1 MVKTLLKKQL
11 LEIFRSYFYDAK
23 KNKARSRGG
32 TIAYIVLFVLLMV
45 GLLGGMFTFLSVS
58 LCAPLAAADMAWLYF
73 VIMGLLAILLG
84 AFGSVFNTYSGLYLA
99 KDNDLLLSLPI
110 PVRVIMTSRL
120 LGVYLMGLMYSIIV
134 ILPAVI
140 VYWFTV
146 PVTAGV
152 ILGGV
157 VLMALISLFV
167 LTLSCAL
174 GWVVAKIS
182 LKLKHKSFVTMAASL
197 LFIAAYYFFYFRAQS
212 LISDLLLNAA
222 DYGAKIRDAAYPLYL
237 FGRVACGDGVA
248 IAVVSAVVI
257 ALLALV
263 WYLIARSF
271 VSIATASGAAAKAV
285 YREKA
290 VRQAGADTA
299 LLRKEFAHF
308 TASPNYMLN
317 CGLGVLLLVA
327 GGVALL
333 FKGGVFLSMLNALF
347 VEQEDCV
354 PMLLAAAI
362 CLLASM
368 NNAAA
373 PSISLEGKG
382 LWQLQ
387 ALPITPWQ
395 ALWAKLML
403 QVLLTGIPVAF
414 CVLCVAVIA
423 PLPPLELLML
433 VLTSLLYT
441 LFYALVCLTL
451 GLKMPVLTWTSE
463 ITPIKQSGCVAIAL
477 LIGFVY
483 PVLLCGGYLALGWKL
498 GFVAYAALF
507 AVLTLALS
515 AALYL
520 WLKRKGAKL
529 LAAL

>member
-1 MVKTLLKKQL
+1 M
-11 LEIFRSYFYDAK
+11 
-23 KNKARSRGG
+23 
-32 TIAYIVLFVLLMV
+32 
-45 GLLGGMFTFLSVS
+45 
-58 LCAPLAAADMAWLYF
+58 
-73 VIMGLLAILLG
+73 
-84 AFGSVFNTYSGLYLA
+84 
-99 KDNDLLLSLPI
+99 
-110 PVRVIMTSRL
+110 
-120 LGVYLMGLMYSIIV
+120 
-134 ILPAVI
+134 
-140 VYWFTV
+140 
-146 PVTAGV
+146 
-152 ILGGV
+152 
-157 VLMALISLFV
+157 
-167 LTLSCAL
+167 
-174 GWVVAKIS
+174 
-182 LKLKHKSFVTMAASL
+182 
-197 LFIAAYYFFYFRAQS
+197 
-212 LISDLLLNAA
+212 
-222 DYGAKIRDAAYPLYL
+222 
-237 FGRVACGDGVA
+237 ACGDGVA

-271 VSIATASGAAAKAV
+271 VSIATASGAAAKVV

-368 NNAAA
+368 SNAAA

-395 ALWAKLML
+395 ALRAKLML

-414 CVLCVAVIA
+414 CVLCVAIIA

-433 VLTSLLYT
+433 VLTPLLYT